1 MNKYFYI
8 IKAIN
13 HLGFI
18 SIIADS
24 TSRLKANEL
33 IKRRYEKG
41 ADVKPNGRYRVDIYR
56 NKEHEYCK
64 AFCFNT
70 DDNGDVL

>member
-24 TSRLKANEL
+24 TSCLKANEL

-41 ADVKPNGRYRVDIYR
+41 ADVKPNSRYRVDIYR

>member
-13 HLGFI
+13 YFGFI

-33 IKRRYEKG
+33 IKRRHERG

-56 NKEHEYCK
+56 NKEHEYYK